1 VNRRLFIIRHAKSS
15 WDYEGLADIHRP
27 LSERGIRNASTMA
40 HRLQDLGMIPELLL
54 SSPATRALNT
64 ALIMS
69 RVWGLPPAAL
79 QIHDAIYEAYPGD
92 LDQVLAVA
100 SPRVKALAI
109 YGHNPTFTM
118 YSNQFL
124 EKPLDNLPTAGVTI
138 VSLESEGWSG
148 LDRSMVTETYVDYPK
163 RKV

>member
-1 VNRRLFIIRHAKSS
+1 MKRRLYIIRHAKSS

-40 HRLQDLGMIPELLL
+40 QRLQDLGMVPELLL

-69 RVWGLPPAAL
+69 RVWSLPPAAL
-79 QIHDAIYEAYPGD
+79 QIHDTLYEAYPGD
-92 LDQVLAVA
+92 MDSVLAVV
-100 SPRVKALAI
+100 SPQVKELAI
-109 YGHNPTFTM
+109 FGHNPTFTM
-118 YSNQFL
+118 YANQFL
-124 EKPLDNLPTAGVTI
+124 KQHLDNLPTAGVTV

-148 LDRSMVTETYVDYPK
+148 LEDSMVTETYVDYPK
-163 RKV
+163 RKI